1 MTSTVT
7 TRLAAIAVAAALAP
21 GCALFGGRSSGG
33 PGPAEPDTSTTR
45 TEAYAASS
53 AEQCESYVAEAE
65 KKLGKALALARGE
78 GEAPGGGPLEP
89 AGVQLQKIRDLDV
102 EIRLEPAK
110 SPDGDIAPSL
120 LLLHD
125 SLGDEAKYFMEHP
138 PRTAR
143 EKKKL
148 ERFTRKTTKAI
159 GPINAFRHQVLE
171 VGTTFFDTNTA
182 SQMCHISAVNMA
194 AFVQRMQ
201 RYGTAV
207 TRPNVAL
214 EREALARMMTAAQ
227 RSDALASATMALVA
241 TFQATVGDGKEAA
254 IIDAA
259 VADVTEALAEPVT
272 PTDGTEEADALLAAA
287 EVQLDAAESDPALK
301 AELQGGP
308 AAAPAPASTGSPAL
322 AVRADRVEKAKAIV
336 NAATSAATGN
346 WGGMVSSAA
355 ALLPEGSSLH
365 HALAGAGAI
374 MSGDYLGAVEAATK
388 LARSRPRLANAMD
401 RLRDRLKGAS
411 VARRR

>member
-1 MTSTVT
+1 MTSTVS
-7 TRLAAIAVAAALAP
+7 TRLAAFAVAVALAP
-21 GCALFGGRSSGG
+21 GCLLFGGRSSGG
-33 PGPAEPDTSTTR
+33 PEPAEPDTSTTR
-45 TEAYAASS
+45 TEAYAAPS
-53 AEQCESYVAEAE
+53 AEQCEGYVAEAE
-65 KKLGKALALARGE
+65 KKLAKALALARGE
-78 GEAPGGGPLEP
+78 GDAPGGGPLEP
-89 AGVQLQKIRDLDV
+89 AGAMLQKIRDLDV
-102 EIRLEPAK
+102 AITLEPAK
-110 SPDGDIAPSL
+110 SPDGEVAPSL
-120 LLLHD
+120 LILRD
-125 SLGDEAKYFMEHP
+125 SLGDEAKFSMEHP

-159 GPINAFRHQVLE
+159 GPINAFRYQVLE
-171 VGTTFFDTNTA
+171 VGSTFFDTNTA

-201 RYGTAV
+201 RYGTGV

-214 EREALARMMTAAQ
+214 EREAIARMAVAAQ
-227 RSDALASATMALVA
+227 RADALASATMALVA

-259 VADVTEALAEPVT
+259 VADMTEALAEPAAS
-272 PTDGTEEADALLAAA
+272 TDATEAADALLATAA
-287 EVQLDAAESDPALK
+287 EQLDAAESDPALK

-308 AAAPAPASTGSPAL
+308 AASPSPAPSSSPRL

-336 NAATSAATGN
+336 AAATSAATGN

-355 ALLPEGSSLH
+355 ALLPKGSSLH
-365 HALAGAGAI
+365 YAMAGAGAI

-388 LARSRPRLANAMD
+388 LARSRPRLASAMD
-401 RLRDRLKGAS
+401 RLRARLKGAS

>member
-1 MTSTVT
+1 MPSTVP
-7 TRLAAIAVAAALAP
+7 TRLAAFAVAVALVP

-53 AEQCESYVAEAE
+53 VEQCEGYVKEAE
-65 KKLGKALALARGE
+65 VEVGKALALARGE
-78 GEAPGGGPLEP
+78 GDGPSGSPLRP
-89 AGVQLQKIRDLDV
+89 AGEMLQTIRDLEV

-110 SPDGDIAPSL
+110 TPDGDVAPSI

-138 PRTAR
+138 PKTAR

-148 ERFTRKTTKAI
+148 ERFTRKATKAV
-159 GPINAFRHQVLE
+159 GPINDFRHQVLE
-171 VGTTFFDTNTA
+171 IGTTFFDANHAT
-182 SQMCHISAVNMA
+182 QMCHTSAVIMA
-194 AFVQRMQ
+194 AHAQRMQ
-201 RYGTAV
+201 RYGNGM
-207 TRPNVAL
+207 TRPNMAL
-214 EREALARMMTAAQ
+214 EREALAQMLAAAQ
-227 RSDALASATMALVA
+227 RSDALASATMGLVA
-241 TFQATVGDGKEAA
+241 TLQATVGDGQDAA

-259 VADVTEALAEPVT
+259 VTDVSAALAEEAAPGDT
-272 PTDGTEEADALLAAA
+272 LAEADALLEAAQ
-287 EVQLDAAESDPALK
+287 VQLDAAESDPAAK
-301 AELQGGP
+301 SELQGEPASVPGP
-308 AAAPAPASTGSPAL
+308 AAAPAL

-346 WGGMVSSAA
+346 WGGVVSSAA

-365 HALAGAGAI
+365 YAMAGAGAI
-374 MSGDYLGAVEAATK
+374 MSGNYLGAVEAAVK

-401 RLRDRLKGAS
+401 RLRERLKGA
-411 VARRR
+411 RRG